1 MTKYLEKI
9 KSLIDSE
16 PQCGECSFCGF
27 NGSSVCWL
35 KLKDL
40 LRENGIKDPDR
51 FDATKCQ
58 TRFNYYNCTAAYKAL
73 YEVLAKKTRRKI
85 KI

>member
-9 KSLIDSE
+9 KKLIDAESC
-16 PQCGECSFCGF
+16 QCECNFCEF
-27 NGSSVCWL
+27 KGSAVCWL
-35 KLKDL
+35 TLKDL

-51 FDATKCQ
+51 FDAIRCQ